1 MTEDVLYN
9 GKTYKVTDP
18 GKLVY
23 NYDLDLSK
31 DGSGKYQIL
40 DQLNNNNR
48 ISRWS
53 RRTYLKRKYGLTELD
68 YYIIVVLKGDKN
80 LLPICKYINPYT
92 GVKCTEP
99 CKFRSL
105 VPTGKNQ
112 NIFYDGCIEHTENVA
127 AQIKQR
133 ECYKKGI
140 TGLQKADRRS
150 KIWRKRLSDHAKKQ
164 MQEGNSIFSPSHL
177 RNPEIPSVD
186 EYSLLNLSLPGN
198 RDNYSDYIKRSK
210 DYLENLGVSNPE
222 KLDILIVAD
231 YFRYLGGGDL
241 KEECSYYMT
250 SLKDNKEVIKF
261 GVLRGTSPSKR
272 TNYHGFK
279 YENTEILYTNSRESI
294 ANLEMKVKLKFKE
307 GLILGNEGFKYELKE
322 KILEYIKNIISS
334 TTK

>member
-40 DQLNNNNR
+40 DQLNNNSR

-53 RRTYLKRKYGLTELD
+53 RRIYLKRKYGLTELD
-68 YYIIVVLKGDKN
+68 YYIIVVLRGDKN
-80 LLPICKYINPYT
+80 LLPICKYTNPYT

-112 NIFYDGCIEHTENVA
+112 NIFYDGCPEHTENVA

-133 ECYKKGI
+133 ECYKRGV

-150 KIWRKRLSDHAKKQ
+150 KIWRKKLSDHAKKQ
-164 MQEGNSIFSPSHL
+164 MQEGNSIFSPDYV
-177 RNPEIPSVD
+177 RKNEIPSFE
-186 EYSLLNLSLPGN
+186 EYSL
-198 RDNYSDYIKRSK
+198 
-210 DYLENLGVSNPE
+210 NLGLPNYGQDYVSCLNKSLDYWKNLGIDNP
-222 KLDILIVAD
+222 KTLDTLIVAD
-231 YFRYLGGGDL
+231 YFRYLRSGDL
-241 KEECSYYMT
+241 KDKCSYYIT
-250 SLKDNKEVIKF
+250 NLKDNQDVVKF
-261 GVLRGTSPSKR
+261 GVLKGTNPSSR

-279 YENTEILYTNSRESI
+279 YENTEILYTDSRESI
-294 ANLEMKVKLKFKE
+294 ANLEMKVKLKFKD
-307 GLILGNEGFKYELKE
+307 GLILGNEGFKHELKE
-322 KILEYIKNIISS
+322 EILEYIKSIISS